1 MACAKGSEACAQA
14 LVQQHYGEVLRYA
27 RHLCRNETLAE
38 DITQEA
44 FLRVLEKV
52 MRGQVAGN
60 LRAYCFVTARH
71 LYLDSLRRP
80 SQQALEEMAAA
91 EDELAGPKATMPS
104 VRWWPACPR
113 MCGKP

>member
-1 MACAKGSEACAQA
+1 MPQDKALVHGLRKGSEACAQA

-52 MRGQVAGN
+52 MRGQAAGN

-80 SQQALEEMAAA
+80 PQQALE
-91 EDELAGPKATMPS
+91 
-104 VRWWPACPR
+104 
-113 MCGKP
+113 

>member
-1 MACAKGSEACAQA
+1 MP
-14 LVQQHYGEVLRYA
+14 

-71 LYLDSLRRP
+71 LYLDRPAASIAAGTGRNGGCRR
-80 SQQALEEMAAA
+80 
-91 EDELAGPKATMPS
+91 
-104 VRWWPACPR
+104 
-113 MCGKP
+113 

>member
-1 MACAKGSEACAQA
+1 MPQDKALVHGLRKGSEACAQA

-91 EDELAGPKATMPS
+91 EDELAGAESDNASTI
-104 VRWWPACPR
+104 
-113 MCGKP
+113 